1 MAEAMA
7 VKQDIKTTPIKYKKD
22 RSSEEAELQQLEE
35 ERRSLLQEQKAEE
48 ADKAETESLPLKR
61 RHLRKDME
69 TSVVTHS
76 KKEEQLKEQI
86 RALETQL
93 STATKEAIQLP
104 KSDEEISEWSSK
116 YPDVAKIVESIATK
130 KAQELDSSIEKRLE
144 LIAEREADA
153 NRKRA
158 EAELLQL
165 HPDFDDIR
173 NDEDFHGWVQEQPT
187 WVQQALYENENDAR
201 SAARAIDLYKVDR
214 NIANKKASA
223 QKADKAA
230 AQAVSSRGQNTV
242 ADTKD
247 AQSNQWRESDVAKMR
262 PQEFAKNEDAIMQA
276 IQSGNFI
283 YDVSRGGQR

>member
-7 VKQDIKTTPIKYKKD
+7 VKQEVKTTPIKYKKD

-48 ADKAETESLPLKR
+48 EDKAETESLAPEEKTFKKRYGDLR
-61 RHLRKDME
+61 RH
-69 TSVVTHS
+69 SQQ
-76 KKEEQLKEQI
+76 KEEQLKEQI

-93 STATKEAIQLP
+93 STATREAIQLP
-104 KSDEEISEWSSK
+104 KSDEEISEWSQK

-130 KAQELDSSIEKRLE
+130 KAQELDSTIEKRLE

-173 NDEDFHGWVQEQPT
+173 NDEEFHGWVQEQPT

-214 NIANKKASA
+214 NIANKKESV

-230 AQAVSSRGQNTV
+230 AQAVSSRGQSTV
-242 ADTKD
+242 ADTKE

-262 PQEFAKNEDAIMQA
+262 PQEFAKNEEAIMQA

-283 YDVSRGGQR
+283 YDVSRGGQ

>member
-48 ADKAETESLPLKR
+48 EDKAETESLAPEEKTFKKRYGDLR
-61 RHLRKDME
+61 RH
-69 TSVVTHS
+69 SQQ
-76 KKEEQLKEQI
+76 KEEQLKEQI

-104 KSDEEISEWSSK
+104 KSDEEISEWSQK

-130 KAQELDSSIEKRLE
+130 KARLE

-173 NDEDFHGWVQEQPT
+173 NDEEFHGWVQEQPT

-214 NIANKKASA
+214 NIANKKESV

-230 AQAVSSRGQNTV
+230 AQAVSSRGQSTV
-242 ADTKD
+242 ADTKE

-262 PQEFAKNEDAIMQA
+262 PQEFAKNEEAIMQA

-283 YDVSRGGQR
+283 YDVSRGGQ

>member
-48 ADKAETESLPLKR
+48 EDKAETESLAPEEKTFKKRYGDLR
-61 RHLRKDME
+61 RH
-69 TSVVTHS
+69 SQQ
-76 KKEEQLKEQI
+76 KEEQLKEQV
-86 RALETQL
+86 RALEAQL

-104 KSDEEISEWSSK
+104 KSDEEISEWSQK

-130 KAQELDSSIEKRLE
+130 KAQELDSTIEKRLE

-158 EAELLQL
+158 EAELLQF

-173 NDEDFHGWVQEQPT
+173 NDEEFHGWVQEQPT

-201 SAARAIDLYKVDR
+201 AAARAIDLYKVDR
-214 NIANKKASA
+214 NIADKKSSV
-223 QKADKAA
+223 QKTDKAA
-230 AQAVSSRGQNTV
+230 AQAVSSRGQSTV
-242 ADTKD
+242 ADSKE

-262 PQEFAKNEDAIMQA
+262 PQEFAKNEEAIMQA

-283 YDVSRGGQR
+283 YDVSRGGQ

>member
-48 ADKAETESLPLKR
+48 EDKAETESLAPEEKTFKKRYGDLR
-61 RHLRKDME
+61 RH
-69 TSVVTHS
+69 SQQ
-76 KKEEQLKEQI
+76 KEEQLKEQI

-104 KSDEEISEWSSK
+104 KSDEEISEWSEK

-130 KAQELDSSIEKRLE
+130 KAQELDSTIEKRLE

-158 EAELLQL
+158 EAELLQF
-165 HPDFDDIR
+165 HPDFDYIR
-173 NDEDFHGWVQEQPT
+173 NDEEFHEWVQEQPT

-201 SAARAIDLYKVDR
+201 AAARAIDLYKVDR
-214 NIANKKASA
+214 NIADKKSSV
-223 QKADKAA
+223 QKTDKAA
-230 AQAVSSRGQNTV
+230 AQAVSSRGQSTV
-242 ADTKD
+242 ADSKET
-247 AQSNQWRESDVAKMR
+247 QSNQWRESDVAKMR
-262 PQEFAKNEDAIMQA
+262 PQEFAKNEEAIMQA

-283 YDVSRGGQR
+283 YDVSRGGQ

>member
-35 ERRSLLQEQKAEE
+35 ERRSLLQEQKEEE
-48 ADKAETESLPLKR
+48 ADQAETESLAPEEKTFKKRYGDLR
-61 RHLRKDME
+61 RH
-69 TSVVTHS
+69 SQQ
-76 KKEEQLKEQI
+76 KEEQLKEQI

-104 KSDEEISEWSSK
+104 KSDEEISEWSQK

-130 KAQELDSSIEKRLE
+130 KAQELDSTIEKRLE

-173 NDEDFHGWVQEQPT
+173 NDEEFHGWVQEQPT

-214 NIANKKASA
+214 NIANKKESV

-230 AQAVSSRGQNTV
+230 AQAVSSRGQSTV
-242 ADTKD
+242 ADTKE

-262 PQEFAKNEDAIMQA
+262 PQEFAKNEEAIMQA

-283 YDVSRGGQR
+283 YDVSRGGQ

>member
-1 MAEAMA
+1 MAESMA

-22 RSSEEAELQQLEE
+22 RSSEETELQQLEE
-35 ERRSLLQEQKAEE
+35 ERRSLIQEQEE
-48 ADKAETESLPLKR
+48 AAADQAETQSLAPEEKTFKKRYGDLR
-61 RHLRKDME
+61 RHAQQ
-69 TSVVTHS
+69 
-76 KKEEQLKEQI
+76 KEEQLKEQV
-86 RALETQL
+86 RALEAQL

-158 EAELLQL
+158 EAELMQL

-187 WVQQALYENENDAR
+187 WVQQALYENDNDAR
-201 SAARAIDLYKVDR
+201 AAARAIDLYKVDR
-214 NIANKKASA
+214 DIASKKATA
-223 QKADKAA
+223 KKPNKAA
-230 AQAVSSRGQNTV
+230 AEAVSSRGQNSV

-247 AQSNQWRESDVAKMR
+247 LQANQWRESDVAKMR
-262 PQEFAKNEDAIMQA
+262 PQEFAKNEEAIMQA

-283 YDVSRGGQR
+283 YDISGGQR

>member
-1 MAEAMA
+1 MAEAIA

-22 RSSEEAELQQLEE
+22 RSSEEVELQQLEE
-35 ERRSLLQEQKAEE
+35 ERRSLLQEQKEEE
-48 ADKAETESLPLKR
+48 ADQAETESLAPEEKTFKKRYGDLR
-61 RHLRKDME
+61 RH
-69 TSVVTHS
+69 SQQ
-76 KKEEQLKEQI
+76 KEEQLKEQI

-158 EAELLQL
+158 EAELMQL

-201 SAARAIDLYKVDR
+201 AAARAIDLYKVDR
-214 NIANKKASA
+214 DIASKKATA
-223 QKADKAA
+223 KKPDKAA
-230 AQAVSSRGQNTV
+230 AEAVSSRGQNAV

-247 AQSNQWRESDVAKMR
+247 AQANQWRESDVAKMR
-262 PQEFAKNEDAIMQA
+262 PQEFAKNEDAIMEA
-276 IQSGNFI
+276 IRSGNFI
-283 YDVSRGGQR
+283 YDISGAQR

>member
-7 VKQDIKTTPIKYKKD
+7 VKQEVKTTPIKYKKD
-22 RSSEEAELQQLEE
+22 RSTEEAELQQLEE
-35 ERRSLLQEQKAEE
+35 ERRSLLQEQKVEE
-48 ADKAETESLPLKR
+48 EDKAETESLAPEEKTFKKRYGDLR
-61 RHLRKDME
+61 RH
-69 TSVVTHS
+69 SQQ
-76 KKEEQLKEQI
+76 KEEQLKEQI

-104 KSDEEISEWSSK
+104 KSDEEISEWSEK

-130 KAQELDSSIEKRLE
+130 KAQELDSTIEKRLE
-144 LIAEREADA
+144 VIAEREADA
-153 NRKRA
+153 NRKKA
-158 EAELLQL
+158 EAELLQI

-173 NDEDFHGWVQEQPT
+173 NDEDFHEWVQAQPT

-214 NIANKKASA
+214 NIADKKQSV

-230 AQAVSSRGQNTV
+230 AEAVSSRGQNTV
-242 ADTKD
+242 ANNKES
-247 AQSNQWRESDVAKMR
+247 QSNQWRESDVAKMR
-262 PQEFAKNEDAIMQA
+262 PQEFAKNEEAIMEA

-283 YDVSRGGQR
+283 YDVSRGAQ

>member
-48 ADKAETESLPLKR
+48 EDKAETESLAPEEKTFKKRYGDLR
-61 RHLRKDME
+61 RH
-69 TSVVTHS
+69 SQQ
-76 KKEEQLKEQI
+76 KEEQLKEQI

-104 KSDEEISEWSSK
+104 KSDEEISEWSQK

-130 KAQELDSSIEKRLE
+130 KAQELDSTIETRLE

-173 NDEDFHGWVQEQPT
+173 NDEEFHEWVQEQPT

-214 NIANKKASA
+214 NIANKKESV

-230 AQAVSSRGQNTV
+230 AQAVSSRGQSTV
-242 ADTKD
+242 ADTKE

-262 PQEFAKNEDAIMQA
+262 PQEFAKNEEAIMQA

-283 YDVSRGGQR
+283 YDVSRGGQ

>member
-48 ADKAETESLPLKR
+48 EDKVETESLAPEEKTFKKRYGDLR
-61 RHLRKDME
+61 RH
-69 TSVVTHS
+69 SQQ
-76 KKEEQLKEQI
+76 KEEQLKEQI

-104 KSDEEISEWSSK
+104 KSDEEISEWSQK

-130 KAQELDSSIEKRLE
+130 KAQELDSTIEKRLE

-173 NDEDFHGWVQEQPT
+173 NDEEFHEWVQEQPT

-201 SAARAIDLYKVDR
+201 AAARAIDLYKVDR
-214 NIANKKASA
+214 NIADKKSSV
-223 QKADKAA
+223 QKTDKAA
-230 AQAVSSRGQNTV
+230 AQAVSSRGQSTV
-242 ADTKD
+242 ADTKE

-262 PQEFAKNEDAIMQA
+262 PQEFAKNEEAIMQA

-283 YDVSRGGQR
+283 YDVSRGGQ

>member
-48 ADKAETESLPLKR
+48 EDKAETESLAPEEKTFKKRYGDLR
-61 RHLRKDME
+61 RH
-69 TSVVTHS
+69 SQQ
-76 KKEEQLKEQI
+76 KEEQLKEQI

-104 KSDEEISEWSSK
+104 KSDEEISEWSEK

-130 KAQELDSSIEKRLE
+130 KAQELDSTIEKRLE

-173 NDEDFHGWVQEQPT
+173 NDEEFHGWVQEQPT

-214 NIANKKASA
+214 NIADKKESV

-230 AQAVSSRGQNTV
+230 AQAVSSRGQSTV
-242 ADTKD
+242 ADTKE

-262 PQEFAKNEDAIMQA
+262 PQEFAKNEEAIMQA

-283 YDVSRGGQR
+283 YDVSRGGQ

>member
-22 RSSEEAELQQLEE
+22 RSNEEAELQQLEE

-48 ADKAETESLPLKR
+48 EDKVETESLAPEEKTFKKRYGDLR
-61 RHLRKDME
+61 RH
-69 TSVVTHS
+69 SQQ
-76 KKEEQLKEQI
+76 KEEQLKEQI

-104 KSDEEISEWSSK
+104 KSDEEISEWSEK

-130 KAQELDSSIEKRLE
+130 KAQELDSTIEKRLE

-173 NDEDFHGWVQEQPT
+173 NDEEFHGWVQEQPT

-214 NIANKKASA
+214 NIANKKESV

-230 AQAVSSRGQNTV
+230 AQAVSSRGQSTV
-242 ADTKD
+242 ADTKE

-262 PQEFAKNEDAIMQA
+262 PQEFAKNEEAIMQA

-283 YDVSRGGQR
+283 YDVSRGGQ

>member
-22 RSSEEAELQQLEE
+22 RSNEEAELQQLEE

-48 ADKAETESLPLKR
+48 EDKVETESLAPEEKTFKKRYGDLR
-61 RHLRKDME
+61 RH
-69 TSVVTHS
+69 SQQ
-76 KKEEQLKEQI
+76 KEEQLKEQI

-104 KSDEEISEWSSK
+104 KSDEEISEWSEK

-130 KAQELDSSIEKRLE
+130 KAQELDSTIEKRLE

-173 NDEDFHGWVQEQPT
+173 NDEEFHGWVQEQPT

-214 NIANKKASA
+214 NIADKKESV

-242 ADTKD
+242 ADSKET
-247 AQSNQWRESDVAKMR
+247 QSNQWRESDVAKMR
-262 PQEFAKNEDAIMQA
+262 PQEFAKNEEAIMQA

-283 YDVSRGGQR
+283 YDVSRGGQ

>member
-22 RSSEEAELQQLEE
+22 RSNEEAELQQLEE

-48 ADKAETESLPLKR
+48 EDKVETESLAPEEKTFKKRYGDLR
-61 RHLRKDME
+61 RH
-69 TSVVTHS
+69 SQQ
-76 KKEEQLKEQI
+76 KEEQLKEQI

-93 STATKEAIQLP
+93 STATREAIQLP
-104 KSDEEISEWSSK
+104 KSDEEISEWSEK

-130 KAQELDSSIEKRLE
+130 KAQELDSTIEKRLE

-173 NDEDFHGWVQEQPT
+173 NDEEFHGWVQEQPT

-214 NIANKKASA
+214 NIANKKESV

-230 AQAVSSRGQNTV
+230 AQAVSSRGQSTV
-242 ADTKD
+242 ADTKE

-262 PQEFAKNEDAIMQA
+262 PQEFAKNEEAIMQA

-283 YDVSRGGQR
+283 YDVSRGGQ

>member
-22 RSSEEAELQQLEE
+22 RSNEEAELQQLEE

-48 ADKAETESLPLKR
+48 EDKVETESLAPEEKTFKKRYGDLR
-61 RHLRKDME
+61 RH
-69 TSVVTHS
+69 SQQ
-76 KKEEQLKEQI
+76 KEEQLKEQI

-104 KSDEEISEWSSK
+104 KSDEEISEWSEK

-130 KAQELDSSIEKRLE
+130 KAQELDSTIEKRLE

-173 NDEDFHGWVQEQPT
+173 NDEEFHGWVQEQPT

-214 NIANKKASA
+214 NIADKKESV

-230 AQAVSSRGQNTV
+230 AQAVSSRGQSTV
-242 ADTKD
+242 ADTKE

-262 PQEFAKNEDAIMQA
+262 PQEFAKNEEAIMQA

-283 YDVSRGGQR
+283 YDVSRGGQ

>member
-35 ERRSLLQEQKAEE
+35 ERRSLLQEQKEEE
-48 ADKAETESLPLKR
+48 ADQAETESLAPEEKTFKKRYGDLR
-61 RHLRKDME
+61 RH
-69 TSVVTHS
+69 SQQ
-76 KKEEQLKEQI
+76 KEEQLKEQI

-93 STATKEAIQLP
+93 STATREAIQLP
-104 KSDEEISEWSSK
+104 KSDEEISEWSQK

-130 KAQELDSSIEKRLE
+130 KAQELDSTIEKRLE

-173 NDEDFHGWVQEQPT
+173 NDEEFHGWVQEQPT

-214 NIANKKASA
+214 NIADKKESV

-230 AQAVSSRGQNTV
+230 AQAVSSRGQSTV
-242 ADTKD
+242 ADTKE

-262 PQEFAKNEDAIMQA
+262 PQEFAKNEEAIMQA

-283 YDVSRGGQR
+283 YDVSRGGQ

>member
-7 VKQDIKTTPIKYKKD
+7 VKQEVKTTPIKYKKD
-22 RSSEEAELQQLEE
+22 RSTEEAELQQLEE

-48 ADKAETESLPLKR
+48 EDKAETENLAPEEKTFKKRYGDLR
-61 RHLRKDME
+61 RH
-69 TSVVTHS
+69 SQQ
-76 KKEEQLKEQI
+76 KEEQLKEQI

-104 KSDEEISEWSSK
+104 KSDEEISEWSEK

-130 KAQELDSSIEKRLE
+130 KAQELDSTIEKRLE

-173 NDEDFHGWVQEQPT
+173 NDEEFHGWVQEQPT

-214 NIANKKASA
+214 NIADKKSSV
-223 QKADKAA
+223 QKTDKAA
-230 AQAVSSRGQNTV
+230 AQAVSSRGQSTV
-242 ADTKD
+242 ADSKET
-247 AQSNQWRESDVAKMR
+247 QSNQWRESDVAKMR
-262 PQEFAKNEDAIMQA
+262 PQEFAKNEEAIMQA

-283 YDVSRGGQR
+283 YDVSRGAQ

>member
-48 ADKAETESLPLKR
+48 EDKVETESLAPEEKTFKKRYGDLR
-61 RHLRKDME
+61 RH
-69 TSVVTHS
+69 SQQ
-76 KKEEQLKEQI
+76 KEEQLKEQV
-86 RALETQL
+86 RALEAQL

-104 KSDEEISEWSSK
+104 KSDEEISEWSEK

-130 KAQELDSSIEKRLE
+130 KAQELDSTIEKRLE

-173 NDEDFHGWVQEQPT
+173 NDEEFHGWVQEQPT

-214 NIANKKASA
+214 DIVDKKESV

-230 AQAVSSRGQNTV
+230 AQAVSSRGQSTV
-242 ADTKD
+242 ADTKE

-262 PQEFAKNEDAIMQA
+262 PQEFAKNEEAIMQA

-283 YDVSRGGQR
+283 YDVSRGGQ

>member
-48 ADKAETESLPLKR
+48 EDKAETESLAPEEKTFKKRYGDLR
-61 RHLRKDME
+61 RH
-69 TSVVTHS
+69 SQQ
-76 KKEEQLKEQI
+76 KEEQLKEQI

-104 KSDEEISEWSSK
+104 KSDEEISEWSQK

-130 KAQELDSSIEKRLE
+130 KAQELDSTIEKRLE

-173 NDEDFHGWVQEQPT
+173 NDEEFHGWVQEQPT

-214 NIANKKASA
+214 NIANKKETV

-242 ADTKD
+242 ADTKE

-262 PQEFAKNEDAIMQA
+262 PQEFAKNEEAIMQA

-283 YDVSRGGQR
+283 YDVSRGGQ

>member
-48 ADKAETESLPLKR
+48 EDKAETESLAPEEKTFKKRYGDLR
-61 RHLRKDME
+61 RH
-69 TSVVTHS
+69 SQQ
-76 KKEEQLKEQI
+76 KEEQLKEQI

-104 KSDEEISEWSSK
+104 KSDEEISEWSEK

-130 KAQELDSSIEKRLE
+130 KAQELDSTIEKRLE

-173 NDEDFHGWVQEQPT
+173 NDEEFHGWVQEQPT

-214 NIANKKASA
+214 NIANKKESV

-230 AQAVSSRGQNTV
+230 AQAVSSRGQSTV
-242 ADTKD
+242 ADTKE

-262 PQEFAKNEDAIMQA
+262 PQEFAKNEEAIMQA

-283 YDVSRGGQR
+283 YDVSRGGQ

>member
-7 VKQDIKTTPIKYKKD
+7 VKQEVKTTPIKYKKD

-48 ADKAETESLPLKR
+48 EDKAETESLAPEEKTFKKRYGDLR
-61 RHLRKDME
+61 RH
-69 TSVVTHS
+69 SQQ
-76 KKEEQLKEQI
+76 KEEQLKEQV
-86 RALETQL
+86 RALEAQL

-104 KSDEEISEWSSK
+104 KSDEEISEWSEK

-130 KAQELDSSIEKRLE
+130 KAQELDSTIEKRLE

-173 NDEDFHGWVQEQPT
+173 NDEEFHGWVQEQPT

-214 NIANKKASA
+214 NIANKKESV

-230 AQAVSSRGQNTV
+230 AQAVSSRGQSTV
-242 ADTKD
+242 ADSKE

-262 PQEFAKNEDAIMQA
+262 PQEFAKNEEAIMQA

-283 YDVSRGGQR
+283 YDVSRGAQ

>member
-48 ADKAETESLPLKR
+48 EDKAETESLAPEEKTFKKRYGDLR
-61 RHLRKDME
+61 RH
-69 TSVVTHS
+69 SQQ
-76 KKEEQLKEQI
+76 KEEQLKEQI

-104 KSDEEISEWSSK
+104 KSDEEISEWSEK

-130 KAQELDSSIEKRLE
+130 KAQELDSTIEKRLE

-173 NDEDFHGWVQEQPT
+173 NDEEFHGWVQEQPT

-214 NIANKKASA
+214 NIADKKESV

-242 ADTKD
+242 ADSKET
-247 AQSNQWRESDVAKMR
+247 QSNQWRESDVAKMR
-262 PQEFAKNEDAIMQA
+262 PQEFAKNEEAIMQA

-283 YDVSRGGQR
+283 YDVSRGGQ

>member
-7 VKQDIKTTPIKYKKD
+7 VKQEVKTTPIKYKKD

-48 ADKAETESLPLKR
+48 EDKAETESLAPEEKTFKKR
-61 RHLRKDME
+61 YGDLRG
-69 TSVVTHS
+69 HS
-76 KKEEQLKEQI
+76 QQKEEQLKEQV
-86 RALETQL
+86 RALEAQL

-104 KSDEEISEWSSK
+104 KSDEEISEWSEK

-130 KAQELDSSIEKRLE
+130 KAQELDSTIEKRLE

-173 NDEDFHGWVQEQPT
+173 NDEEFHGWVQEQPT

-214 NIANKKASA
+214 NIANKKESV

-230 AQAVSSRGQNTV
+230 AQAVSSRGQSTV
-242 ADTKD
+242 ADSKE

-262 PQEFAKNEDAIMQA
+262 PQEFAKNEEAIMQA

-283 YDVSRGGQR
+283 YDVSRGAQ

>member
-7 VKQDIKTTPIKYKKD
+7 VKQDIKTTPIEYKKD

-35 ERRSLLQEQKAEE
+35 ERRSLLQEQKEEE
-48 ADKAETESLPLKR
+48 ADQAETESLAPEEKTFKKRYGDLR
-61 RHLRKDME
+61 RH
-69 TSVVTHS
+69 SQQ
-76 KKEEQLKEQI
+76 KEEQLKEQI

-104 KSDEEISEWSSK
+104 KSDEEISEWSQK

-130 KAQELDSSIEKRLE
+130 KAQELDSTIEKRLE

-173 NDEDFHGWVQEQPT
+173 NDEEFHGWVQEQPT

-214 NIANKKASA
+214 NIANKKESV

-230 AQAVSSRGQNTV
+230 AQAVSSRGQSTV
-242 ADTKD
+242 ADTKE

-262 PQEFAKNEDAIMQA
+262 PQEFAKNEEAIMQA

-283 YDVSRGGQR
+283 YDVSRGGQ

>member
-48 ADKAETESLPLKR
+48 EDKAETESLAPEEKTFKKRYGDLR
-61 RHLRKDME
+61 RH
-69 TSVVTHS
+69 SQQ
-76 KKEEQLKEQI
+76 KEEQLKEQI

-104 KSDEEISEWSSK
+104 KSDEEISEWSQK

-130 KAQELDSSIEKRLE
+130 KAQELDSTIEKRLE

-173 NDEDFHGWVQEQPT
+173 NDEEFHGWVQEQPT

-214 NIANKKASA
+214 NIADKKESV

-230 AQAVSSRGQNTV
+230 AQAVSSRGQSTV
-242 ADTKD
+242 ADSKET
-247 AQSNQWRESDVAKMR
+247 QSNQWRESDVAKMR
-262 PQEFAKNEDAIMQA
+262 PQEFAKNEEAIMQA

-283 YDVSRGGQR
+283 YDVSRGGQ

>member
-48 ADKAETESLPLKR
+48 EDKVETESLAPEEKTFKKRYGDLR
-61 RHLRKDME
+61 RH
-69 TSVVTHS
+69 SQQ
-76 KKEEQLKEQI
+76 KEEQLKEQI

-104 KSDEEISEWSSK
+104 KSDEEISEWSEK

-130 KAQELDSSIEKRLE
+130 KAQELDSTIEKRLE

-173 NDEDFHGWVQEQPT
+173 NDEEFHGWVQEQPT

-214 NIANKKASA
+214 NIADKKESV

-230 AQAVSSRGQNTV
+230 AQAVSSRGQSTV
-242 ADTKD
+242 ADTKE

-262 PQEFAKNEDAIMQA
+262 PQEFAKNEEAIMQA

-283 YDVSRGGQR
+283 YDVSRGGQ

>member
-48 ADKAETESLPLKR
+48 EDKAETESLAPEEKTFKKRYGDLR
-61 RHLRKDME
+61 RH
-69 TSVVTHS
+69 SQQ
-76 KKEEQLKEQI
+76 KEEQLKEQI

-104 KSDEEISEWSSK
+104 KSDEEISEWSEK

-130 KAQELDSSIEKRLE
+130 KAQELDSTIEKRLE

-173 NDEDFHGWVQEQPT
+173 NDEEFHGWVQEQPT

-214 NIANKKASA
+214 DIADKKESV

-230 AQAVSSRGQNTV
+230 AQAVSSRGQSTV
-242 ADTKD
+242 ADTKE

-262 PQEFAKNEDAIMQA
+262 PQEFAKNEEAIMQA

-283 YDVSRGGQR
+283 YDVSRGGQ